1 MFRFIHTAD
10 IHLDSPL
17 RSLALKEPEAAEL
30 VANAT
35 RQTFSKT
42 IDLCLEEQVDAL
54 LISGDL
60 YDGELKSMK
69 TAAFVTRELRRL
81 TEAGV
86 KAFIIRGNHDA
97 ESRITKHLE
106 LPDGVHVFS
115 GRAEAVTVEGADVV
129 ICGVSFAKPSAPES
143 LVPKFKPPTTDAINI
158 GMLHTSLGGASDHDV
173 YAPCSVQDLIDQGYD
188 YWALGHI
195 HQRDVH
201 ATAPSTIVM
210 PGIPQG
216 RHINEAGPKSVTLG
230 WVDGNRA
237 LHIEERHTSLAEFQR
252 IAVDLSGAEERSDV
266 TGRADKVLGEAF
278 DAIRSDHLIARIEFR
293 GATSLASWIRRD
305 ADVVMAEVK
314 EAARRNGSILI
325 ESIASDVCPKTSEA
339 DEVKG
344 DPIKELRELMHSEVL
359 DRATAVEQTRA
370 MLKDLQSKLPPELR
384 DRFEADDDD
393 AADLVDRYLN
403 DGAEDVLARLETS
416 EPLV

>member
-30 VANAT
+30 VSNAT

-42 IDLCLEEQVDAL
+42 IDLCLEEQVNAL
-54 LISGDL
+54 LIAGDL

-115 GRAEAVTVEGADVV
+115 GRAEAVPVDGADVV

-143 LVPKFKPPTTDAINI
+143 LVPKYKPPTPGAINI
-158 GMLHTSLGGASDHDV
+158 GMLHTSLGGASEHDV

-195 HQRDVH
+195 HKRDVH
-201 ATAPSTIVM
+201 VTAPSTIVM

-216 RHINEAGPKSVTLG
+216 RHINEAGPKSVTLCAI
-230 WVDGNRA
+230 DDNRD
-237 LHIEERHTSLAEFQR
+237 LHVEERHTSLAEFQR
-252 IAVDLSGAEERSDV
+252 ISVDLSGLNEWSDLVRS
-266 TGRADKVLGEAF
+266 ADSALGEAF
-278 DAIRSDHLIARIEFR
+278 DETRSEHLIARVEFS
-293 GATSLASWIRRD
+293 GTTSLAARLRRD
-305 ADVVMAEVK
+305 ADVVLEEVK
-314 EAARRNGSILI
+314 EAAHRSGSILI
-325 ESIASDVCPKTSEA
+325 ERIVNDVRPEA
-339 DEVKG
+339 AAIGPVQG
-344 DPIKELRELMHSEVL
+344 DPINELRGLMQSDAL
-359 DRATAVEQTRA
+359 DRSTATEQTLA
-370 MLKDLQSKLPPELR
+370 MLKDLQSRLPPELR
-384 DRFEADDDD
+384 DRFECDEDD
-393 AADLVDRYLN
+393 ADGLVDRYLN
-403 DGAEDVLARLETS
+403 EGAEDVLARLETS
-416 EPLV
+416 EPHL

>member
-42 IDLCLEEQVDAL
+42 IDLCLEEQVDAF
-54 LISGDL
+54 LIAGDL

-86 KAFIIRGNHDA
+86 QAFIIRGNHDA

-115 GRAEAVTVEGADVV
+115 GRAEAVPVDKADVV

-143 LVPKFKPPTTDAINI
+143 LVPKYKPPIPGAINI
-158 GMLHTSLGGASDHDV
+158 GMLHTSLGGASEHDV

-230 WVDGNRA
+230 TIDGNRD
-237 LHIEERHTSLAEFQR
+237 LRVEEHHTSLAEFQR
-252 IAVDLSGAEERSDV
+252 VCVDLSGAEEWSDLV
-266 TGRADKVLGEAF
+266 RRADSALGEAF
-278 DAIRSDHLIARIEFR
+278 DATRSEHLIARVAFS
-293 GATSLASWIRRD
+293 GTTSLAARLRRD
-305 ADVVMAEVK
+305 ADVVLEEVK
-314 EAARRNGSILI
+314 EAAHRSGSILI
-325 ESIASDVCPKTSEA
+325 ECIVSDVRAQAAVTGSA
-339 DEVKG
+339 QG
-344 DPIKELRELMHSEVL
+344 DPINELRGLMQSDAL
-359 DRATAVEQTRA
+359 DRSTAAEQTRA
-370 MLKDLQSKLPPELR
+370 TLKDLQSKLPPELR
-384 DRFEADDDD
+384 DKFECDDDD
-393 AADLVDRYLN
+393 ADGLVDRYLN
-403 DGAEDVLARLETS
+403 EGAEDVLARLETS
-416 EPLV
+416 EPHL